1 MNTKKMVLFGGGAL
15 LVAGA
20 VVYFLGIFPPGLS
33 RVGLGA
39 IGKRQVYRAEQPAD
53 ATVNPGSAPVAVQ
66 ATLQKIK
73 NHQVP
78 ILQNGQMFNVNNGYS
93 YVYMNGSLIALTA
106 AQANSLQ
113 TGHIVAFQ
121 NGSAMLQGGLVTF
134 LTPAQAVALNTNVQ
148 SNLNTNVAAA
158 VSTNVQSGLTNH
170 ADAALNTNVQSG
182 LTNHE
187 AAALNTNASAG
198 LNTNAQS
205 HMNTNAYQYL
215 NTNLQVG
222 AAFTLSNGMTYF
234 LQNGVVY
241 NVSAGMTALN
251 PTQLNNLNTNLNTQL
266 NTNLGN
272 NLQY

>member
-1 MNTKKMVLFGGGAL
+1 MYCTSPQAIDGGGEVMNTKKMVLFGGAAV
-15 LVAGA
+15 LVGGA
-20 VVYFLGIFPPGLS
+20 VVYLLGVFPPGLS

-73 NHQVP
+73 NHQIP
-78 ILQNGQMFNVNNGYS
+78 IMQNGQMFIVNNGYS
-93 YVYMNGSLIALTA
+93 YFYMNGSLVGLTA

-113 TGHIVAFQ
+113 TGHVVAFQ
-121 NGSAMLQGGLVTF
+121 NGSAMLQSGLVTF

-148 SNLNTNVAAA
+148 SNLNTNAAAA

-170 ADAALNTNVQSG
+170 
-182 LTNHE
+182 E
-187 AAALNTNASAG
+187 ASALNTNAYS
-198 LNTNAQS
+198 
-205 HMNTNAYQYL
+205 YL
-215 NTNLQVG
+215 NTNLQTGVS
-222 AAFTLSNGMTYF
+222 FMLNNGVTYF

-241 NVSAGMTALN
+241 NVTNGMTALS
-251 PTQLNNLNTNLNTQL
+251 PTQLNSLNTNMNAQL
-266 NTNLGN
+266 NTNLGS